1 MAQAVEVAIR
11 ISLDRSGSRENGK
24 EAVVPG
30 LNTFLRKMQK
40 DPSAPQTHL
49 TIGMW
54 DSQGFDLLRRGMMA
68 DIKLLENGEF
78 KPRALTPLYDAVVND
93 IEALEQVQAKYRVLV
108 IDTDGLENYSKRF
121 TNPEAVKAIIE
132 EKRRQGWVFIYLA
145 ANVDAWVQAKAFGI
159 PESMAMNYRQAPA
172 QRATLWQR
180 MRGTAVEHPYA
191 TALLAIAGVALG
203 VYALKSVFD
212 AVFSDEVD
220 RLGFTDDQRNSAMGV
235 EAGWQEEVAK
245 DVTTFVEPLPNVW
258 ALPDEVREAQRALPE
273 DFEPAQGSMVDG
285 VQVTAD
291 PDVDILAPEDVL
303 TNLGGTVVDEAD
315 VEAITA
321 RGPET
326 AEVVEGQ
333 REPLDL
339 DLSPA
344 PAPAPAP
351 AERSFFRD
359 PDPAPAPAPV
369 ERTFYSPPPAAP
381 SAPVYVRDDPVER
394 DTGGGGGGG
403 GSDVAEVSTPD
414 SDN

>member
-11 ISLDRSGSRENGK
+11 ISLDRSGSRQHGQ

-121 TNPEAVKAIIE
+121 QNPESVKAIIE

-145 ANVDAWVQAKAFGI
+145 ANVDAWVQAKAIGI
-159 PESMAMNYRQAPA
+159 PEATAMNYRQAPA
-172 QRATLWQR
+172 QRATMWQR
-180 MRGTAVEHPYA
+180 MQGAAVEHPYA
-191 TALLAIAGVALG
+191 TALLAIAGITLG
-203 VYALKSVFD
+203 VYALKGLYD
-212 AVFSDEVD
+212 AVISDEVD
-220 RLGFTDDQRNSAMGV
+220 KLGFTEEQRNSAMGV
-235 EAGWQEEVAK
+235 ESGWQEEVAK
-245 DVTTFVEPLPNVW
+245 DVSTFVEPLPNVW

-285 VQVTAD
+285 VQVTPD
-291 PDVDILAPEDVL
+291 PDVDILAPEDVP
-303 TNLGGTVVDEAD
+303 TNLDGTVVDQAD
-315 VEAITA
+315 VEAITD

-326 AEVVEGQ
+326 AEVVEGK
-333 REPLDL
+333 RVVDL
-339 DLSPA
+339 EIDPA
-344 PAPAPAP
+344 PAPAPAVV
-351 AERSFFRD
+351 ERSFFRD
-359 PDPAPAPAPV
+359 PDPAPAATERPAFV
-369 ERTFYSPPPAAP
+369 REAPA
-381 SAPVYVRDDPVER
+381 YVRDDPVER
-394 DTGGGGGGG
+394 DTGGGDTG
-403 GSDVAEVSTPD
+403 DDSTPD
-414 SDN
+414 SDD